1 MPKLS
6 WVIGDHE
13 ITPEL
18 LEEARKQPC
27 VLSLILGKNQM
38 VEVGKYTFVVP
49 PPPPEPEEDKS
60 KKDSKK
66 GKK

>member
-13 ITPEL
+13 LKPDL

-27 VLSLILGKNQM
+27 ILSLILGHN
-38 VEVGKYTFVVP
+38 
-49 PPPPEPEEDKS
+49 
-60 KKDSKK
+60 
-66 GKK
+66 